1 MRWWGEQIPSLTTC
15 WCKKRSFVSNKISAC
30 RLDCISYSKKN
41 NINRTISAIVLLL
54 WQLISPNSSSNNT
67 NNPNILLQITLL
79 NPSIRQFS
87 ITHQSVSDSI
97 RATTTHF
104 QILMWTT
111 TPLTTLTRA
120 EQSVLRSYL
129 ALTQTSQHRETT
141 ICITITSREHILR
154 SVITKSSSSSLFRVT
169 ALSVF
174 NLHLQLL
181 VGLLLSRG
189 WNRT

>member
-67 NNPNILLQITLL
+67 NNPNILLQITQL
-79 NPSIRQFS
+79 NPSIRRFS
-87 ITHQSVSDSI
+87 ITHQSLSDSL
-97 RATTTHF
+97 RATTTTTHF

-111 TPLTTLTRA
+111 TLLTTLTRA

-141 ICITITSREHILR
+141 ICITITSRGHILR
-154 SVITKSSSSSLFRVT
+154 SAITKSSSSLFRVT

-174 NLHLQLL
+174 NLLL
-181 VGLLLSRG
+181 VGLLLSQG